1 MTSPAGPLSPLEL
14 VEASR
19 VGGLAAS
26 EVDTVLADLEV
37 WVNLDSY

>member
-1 MTSPAGPLSPLEL
+1 MTSPAGPLSPFEL
-14 VEASR
+14 VETRR